1 MRIGPEM
8 GTGAKSAG
16 GIEQDDGEEG
26 EGEEQGGAWG
36 ETAAIGGRIAAAG
49 GSGSGGGAKVTAP
62 PRSVMQGF
70 LRKRVAGRLWGASEG
85 WEYRW
90 VVLRVS
96 EWVGGWVCRV
106 KSVEMWVLG
115 RVSAC
120 SRLPLVMDL
129 VLS

>member
-1 MRIGPEM
+1 M
-8 GTGAKSAG
+8 GRGT
-16 GIEQDDGEEG
+16 DGENGEDEG
-26 EGEEQGGAWG
+26 EDQGGAWG

-49 GSGSGGGAKVTAP
+49 GGGGGGGGGTKVTAP

-96 EWVGGWVCRV
+96 QSVG
-106 KSVEMWVLG
+106 
-115 RVSAC
+115 
-120 SRLPLVMDL
+120 
-129 VLS
+129 